1 MSPTVN
7 SNKIKIDNLILTDR
21 SSTSTAVLEKN
32 VLRGSFTSLSCCQR
46 TESRHNKNVE
56 INSDPS
62 HRA

>member
-7 SNKIKIDNLILTDR
+7 SNKIKIDNSISTDR
-21 SSTSTAVLEKN
+21 SSSCFRKKN